1 MLGRIFVILFSLIMS
16 MIVAGIVLAIGIL
29 LPDKS
34 WLDADPIE
42 RVMFFT
48 VSFFATSFIGASA
61 FVPAVLLIVVAEVMR
76 LRSLLYYAA
85 AGAVVGLT
93 SYFGSNVEL
102 RLENTT
108 DVSPVFHPLQLAAAA
123 GIVGGLVYWLLAGR
137 NAGRWRERAEPAS

>member
-1 MLGRIFVILFSLIMS
+1 MLGRILAIFFSLIVAI
-16 MIVAGIVLAIGIL
+16 MIAGIVLAVGIL
-29 LPDKS
+29 VPDRS
-34 WLDADPIE
+34 WLDADPVE

-61 FVPAVLLIVVAEVMR
+61 FVPALLLIVVAEIMR
-76 LRSLLYYAA
+76 LRTLLYYAA

-93 SYFGSNVEL
+93 SYYGSNVEL

-123 GIVGGLVYWLLAGR
+123 GIIGGLAYWLLAGR
-137 NAGRWRERAEPAS
+137 NAGRWREPAQPPA